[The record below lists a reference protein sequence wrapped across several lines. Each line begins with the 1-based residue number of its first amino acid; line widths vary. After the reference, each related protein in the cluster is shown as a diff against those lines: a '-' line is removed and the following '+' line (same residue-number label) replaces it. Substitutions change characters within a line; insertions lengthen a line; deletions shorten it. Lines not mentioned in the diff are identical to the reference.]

1 MKRTLLL
8 TAAAALAGLAFSSCE
23 KSGDIDAT
31 DVTVNVVMPEG
42 FATSAQYS
50 GEVVLKDRN
59 SSKTYTAVANG
70 GTAVFSDVAYGI
82 YDASAA
88 QTLSNADFKAA
99 APELA
104 ANLTSSVNLNGY
116 VSQIEVTATLAEP
129 SVLNLSW
136 SVPSSL
142 VISKIYNFGTQTIA
156 KKTYNIDK
164 YVEIF
169 NNSDEVQYADGLW
182 LAQAYGTAIGS
193 ISTNYPDVETA
204 DVVYLERVVKLP
216 GNGTDYPIEPGKSI
230 VIAQNAKNHIDPKV
244 VTQTVDL
251 SGADFECYV
260 EGAPASMFP
269 TDNTS
274 VPNIIEKYGAASAT
288 AKFFAGQGTIITIFR
303 MEDSEF
309 EALGTK
315 MGAGYD
321 SFPQYAPYCKTLPV
335 DKVIDAVDLYRK
347 GFENRRGKHVPLS
360 VDASYAAC
368 NQRCISERK
377 ISYVTPDGR
386 IVLQDTNNSSED
398 FVLIEPVDDA
408 NGQLVTP
415 ANLTPRDYTKAEI
428 QPAK

>member
-1 MKRTLLL
+1 MTAVTAL
-8 TAAAALAGLAFSSCE
+8 TGLAFSSCE

-42 FATSAQYS
+42 FDANAKYS

-59 SSKTYTAVANG
+59 STKTYTAVASD
-70 GTAVFSDVAYGI
+70 GTAVFSDVAYGV
-82 YDASAA
+82 YDASAS
-88 QTLSNADFKAA
+88 QSLSNADFKAA

-116 VSQIEVTATLAEP
+116 VSQIEVTATAAEP
-129 SVLNLSW
+129 SVLNLTW

-156 KKTYNIDK
+156 KKVYNIDK

-182 LAQAYGTAIGS
+182 IGEAYGSAVGAIS
-193 ISTNYPDVETA
+193 SNYPDVESA
-204 DVVYLERVVKLP
+204 DVVYLQRVVKLP

-230 VIAQNAKNHIDPKV
+230 VIAQNAMNHIAPEV
-244 VTQTVDL
+244 ITQTVDL

-260 EGAPASMFP
+260 EGAMASQFP
-269 TDNTS
+269 SDNPD
-274 VPNIIEKYGAASAT
+274 VPNIIEIFGANNYV
-288 AKFFAGQGTIITIFR
+288 AKFFAGQGTIINVFR
-303 MEDSEF
+303 ATDDEF
-309 EALGTK
+309 ESLETKLAAGTDSY
-315 MGAGYD
+315 GAI
-321 SFPQYAPYCKTLPV
+321 YAYYCKMIPV
-335 DKVIDAVDLYRK
+335 SKVIDAVDLYRK

-368 NQRCISERK
+368 NQRCITERK
-377 ISYVTPDGR
+377 IAYTTPEGR
-386 IVLQDTNNSSED
+386 IVLQDTNNSSSD

-408 NGQLVTP
+408 EGNVVTP
-415 ANLTPRDYTKAEI
+415 ANLTPRDYTKSEI
-428 QPAK
+428 QPSK